1 MLPERQL
8 RWGGLL
14 LVLGGVSLAAFVLV
28 HPYNQLAGEHAMHH
42 ARWIPAHTLHFLG
55 ALLALFG
62 LFALYVRDL
71 ARSRLGILAFV
82 LAFVGTTMFA
92 GTGLITAYL
101 WPMMATH
108 APEIV
113 EGDGAVFTDRLSAL
127 VTAAPYALMVPG
139 YILIAVLGW
148 RGGWMPRLDA
158 VLLVAGVLL
167 FAAPV
172 DPVGPAPWIARV
184 AGGVL
189 FGGGLAW
196 LGYELWSEPA
206 PSRAAMP
213 AASSTS
219 TTPA

>member
-1 MLPERQL
+1 MLPEQQL
-8 RWGGLL
+8 RWGGVLL
-14 LVLGGVSLAAFVLV
+14 LVGGLALAAFVLV
-28 HPYNQLAGEHAMHH
+28 HPYDQLAGEEAMHH
-42 ARWIPAHTLHFLG
+42 SRWIPAHTLHFAG
-55 ALLALFG
+55 ALLASLG

-71 ARSRLGILAFV
+71 ATSRLGVVAFV
-82 LAFVGTTMFA
+82 LAFAGTAMFA

-108 APEIV
+108 APHIV
-113 EGDGAVFTDRLSAL
+113 EGEGAVFTDRLSTT

-148 RGGWMPRLDA
+148 RSGTMPRVTS
-158 VLLVAGVLL
+158 VLLIVGVLL

-189 FGGGLAW
+189 FGGALAW
-196 LGYELWSEPA
+196 LGYNLWSEP
-206 PSRAAMP
+206 SRAASAMP
-213 AASSTS
+213 ASSST
-219 TTPA
+219 PA